1 MAKVFITGH
10 TSGIGL
16 ATFELLQ
23 SEGYDVIGG
32 SRSTGFDISAD
43 YIDPNLLECDVFI
56 NNAYH
61 YTGQLRMLE
70 HFYAQWKNKEKI
82 IINIGSW
89 GKDNQI
95 GRPIERLNY
104 NVAKKALE
112 TYSFWISTNDLVCRS
127 MMYNPGFV
135 DTPLARKGLEGWSE
149 EKIEQVL
156 KQTMDPKECAKTILF
171 MIQNKYKFREITH
184 HA

>member
-1 MAKVFITGH
+1 MKVFITGH

-16 ATFELLQ
+16 ATFELLKEQ
-23 SEGYDVIGG
+23 GYDVIGG
-32 SRSTGFDISAD
+32 SRRTGFDISD
-43 YIDPNLLECDVFI
+43 ERFYPQIFDCDVFI

-61 YTGQLRMLE
+61 KTGQLNILE
-70 HFYAQWKNKEKI
+70 AVYNEWQNKSKT

-89 GKDNQI
+89 GKDNQQ
-95 GRPIERLNY
+95 GRPLSRLNY

-112 TYSFWISTNDLVCRS
+112 TYSFWIAENDLVCRS
-127 MMYNPGFV
+127 MVYNPGFV
-135 DTPLARKGLEGWSE
+135 DTPLARKGCEGWPK
-149 EKIEQVL
+149 EKIEEVL
-156 KQTMDPKECAKTILF
+156 KRIMDPEECAKTILF